1 MFCFHRLVYKWYWVL
16 YQVSY
21 VTGIIGYFMM
31 FLTFMGFGA
40 REIKEGEDPVT
51 PGLVY
56 WGLTFLCYGIYFGYD
71 HFATTLRIFK
81 QNRNLPANP
90 STS

>member
-1 MFCFHRLVYKWYWVL
+1 
-16 YQVSY
+16 VSY

-40 REIKEGEDPVT
+40 REVKEGEDPVT

-56 WGLTFLCYGIYFGYD
+56 WGLTFLSYGIYFG
-71 HFATTLRIFK
+71 
-81 QNRNLPANP
+81 
-90 STS
+90 